1 MPRLFSALS
10 RRQLGLALGAL
21 TLAAASFAPTAALA
35 DTFPSK
41 PIKLI
46 VPFPPGGQTDALGR
60 AVGAYI
66 SKELGQPVVVDNKPG
81 ANTHIG
87 LQQLMNDPA
96 DGYTVMIGGASSFI
110 LNPRLQKGMKY
121 NARKDIRL
129 LVPISDMPMMLV
141 VPAAHPAKNVK
152 DLIGM
157 AKAQPGKLSYGTSG
171 NGGPVHLTTELL
183 EQMAHIDMTH
193 IPYKGSAPGITDLLG
208 GRLDMMFDGPTSSLP
223 HVKSGKLRLLGIS
236 SKERAPFAPEAVPI
250 AETVPGF
257 NSTLWFGLIVRPGF
271 PEDAAK
277 KIKAAGD
284 KALLDPAFQKQ
295 VTDLGNLV
303 RKPMTTPQIEG
314 FLDSEEKRWGDL
326 IKSRNITVD

>member
-1 MPRLFSALS
+1 MFRSLALS
-10 RRQLGLALGAL
+10 RRRIGLALSAL
-21 TLAAASFAPTAALA
+21 TLACVAPLPALA
-35 DTFPSK
+35 EAFPSK

-60 AVGAYI
+60 AMGQYI

-87 LQQLMNDPA
+87 LEQLMRDPA
-96 DGYTVMIGGASSFI
+96 DGYSVMIGGASSFI

-141 VPAAHPAKNVK
+141 VPAAHPAKTVK

-157 AKAQPGKLSYGTSG
+157 AKAQPGKLSFGTSG

-183 EQMAHIDMTH
+183 EQMAHVDMTH
-193 IPYKGSAPGITDLLG
+193 IPYKGSAPAVTDLLG

-223 HVKSGKLRLLGIS
+223 HVKSGKLRLLGTS
-236 SKERAPFAPEAVPI
+236 SKERAPFAPDAAPI

-257 NSTLWFGLIVRPGF
+257 HSTLWFGLIVRPGI
-271 PEDAAK
+271 PEEAAK
-277 KIKAAGD
+277 MIKAAAD
-284 KALLDPAFQKQ
+284 KALQDPAFQKQ

-303 RKPMTTPQIEG
+303 RKPMTTPQIES

>member
-1 MPRLFSALS
+1 MFRSFVLS
-10 RRQLGLALGAL
+10 RRRIGLALSAL
-21 TLAAASFAPTAALA
+21 TLACAAPLPALA
-35 DTFPSK
+35 EAFPSK

-60 AVGAYI
+60 AMGQYI

-87 LQQLMNDPA
+87 LEQLMRDPA
-96 DGYTVMIGGASSFI
+96 DGYSVMIGGASSFI

-141 VPAAHPAKNVK
+141 VPAAHPAKTVK
-152 DLIGM
+152 DLLAQ
-157 AKAQPGKLSYGTSG
+157 AKAQPGKLSFGTSG

-183 EQMAHIDMTH
+183 EQMAHVDMTH
-193 IPYKGSAPGITDLLG
+193 IPYKGSAPAVTDLLG

-223 HVKSGKLRLLGIS
+223 HVKSGKLRLLGTS
-236 SKERAPFAPEAVPI
+236 SKERAPFAPDAVPI

-257 NSTLWFGLIVRPGF
+257 HSTLWFGLIVRPGI
-271 PEDAAK
+271 PDEAAQ
-277 KIKAAGD
+277 KIKAAAD
-284 KALLDPAFQKQ
+284 KALQDPAFQKQ

-303 RKPMTTPQIEG
+303 RKPMTTPQIES

>member
-1 MPRLFSALS
+1 MFRSLALS
-10 RRQLGLALGAL
+10 RRRIGLALSAL
-21 TLAAASFAPTAALA
+21 TLACVAPLPALA
-35 DTFPSK
+35 EAFPSK

-60 AVGAYI
+60 AMGQYI

-87 LQQLMNDPA
+87 LEQLMRDPA
-96 DGYTVMIGGASSFI
+96 DGYSVMIGGASSFI

-141 VPAAHPAKNVK
+141 VPAAHSAKTVK
-152 DLIGM
+152 DLLAQ
-157 AKAQPGKLSYGTSG
+157 AKAQPGKLSFGTSG

-183 EQMAHIDMTH
+183 EQMAHVDMTH
-193 IPYKGSAPGITDLLG
+193 IPYKGSAPAVTDLLG

-257 NSTLWFGLIVRPGF
+257 HSTLWFGLIVRPGI
-271 PEDAAK
+271 PEEAAK
-277 KIKAAGD
+277 KIKAAAD
-284 KALLDPAFQKQ
+284 KALLAPAFQKQ

-303 RKPMTTPQIEG
+303 RAPMTTPQIEA